1 MFGPPGVAYVYFIY
15 GMHEMLN
22 FVTERD
28 GFPGAVLIRGAAL
41 VQPAGSRASAAGP
54 GRLTRA
60 LGIRMR
66 DNGQSLLGP
75 RLSVCDSGSAP
86 PARVMASPRVGIR
99 AGGERLWRYF
109 LEGQPGVSRLAE
121 NALARPWKGSKEIE
135 D

>member
-15 GMHEMLN
+15 GMYEMLN

-28 GFPGAVLIRGAAL
+28 GFPGAVLIRGATL
-41 VQPAGSRASAAGP
+41 IPPEGSRSSAAGP

-66 DNGQSLLGP
+66 DNAQPLLGP
-75 RLSVCDSGSAP
+75 RLSVHDGGAGT
-86 PARVMASPRVGIR
+86 ARVMASPRVGIR
-99 AGGERLWRYF
+99 VGRERFWRYF
-109 LEGQPGVSRLAE
+109 LDGNPGVSRSGE
-121 NALARPWKGSKEIE
+121 NAIARPWKSRE